1 MTSIKI
7 NKDMDN
13 KKLKYYFYE
22 IYRVWGRR
30 KNINVNTIFKYDY
43 KSLLER
49 FVVSILAFI
58 FVSGVLFYSGI
69 NVVTAICY
77 AIIILVNVLV
87 FLSIKRVNDSLKQ
100 NKKYKG
106 KRSLILDNK
115 TLTSTIENNTKMSI
129 EWTYIDY
136 LLIGPYS
143 MTFIPT
149 NPDYN
154 PISLPIEYKEEL
166 LESITKEK
174 NDLTIYDCSRM
185 NK

>member
-7 NKDMDN
+7 NKDIDD

-22 IYRVWGRR
+22 IYMVWSRR
-30 KNINVNTIFKYDY
+30 KNINLNTIFKNDY

-49 FVVSILAFI
+49 FVISILAFI
-58 FVSGVLFYSGI
+58 FVSGVLFSSSI
-69 NVVTAICY
+69 NIVTAICY
-77 AIIILVNVLV
+77 AILILVNALV

-100 NKKYKG
+100 SKKYKG
-106 KRSLILDNK
+106 KRTLLLDDK
-115 TLTSTIENNTKMSI
+115 TLTSTIEKSVKISI
-129 EWTYIDY
+129 EWTHINY

-154 PISLPIEYKEEL
+154 PVSLPIEYKEEL
-166 LESITKEK
+166 LDAISKEYK
-174 NDLTIYDCSRM
+174 DLKIYDCSVM

>member
-7 NKDMDN
+7 NKDIDD

-22 IYRVWGRR
+22 IYMVWSRR

-58 FVSGVLFYSGI
+58 FVSGVLFYSSI
-69 NVVTAICY
+69 NIVTAICY

-87 FLSIKRVNDSLKQ
+87 FLSIKRVNGSLKQ

-129 EWTYIDY
+129 EWAQINY

-149 NPDYN
+149 NPNYN
-154 PISLPIEYKEEL
+154 PVSLPIEYKEEL
-166 LESITKEK
+166 LDAISKEYK
-174 NDLTIYDCSRM
+174 DLKIYDCSRM
-185 NK
+185 NQ